1 MPQRKAKGIE
11 QREKGLIMKSSGAF
25 ASRLGI
31 MGDLLLFFWR
41 NKWWWMTPMLLILF
55 GLGGLIVFAKS
66 SAIAPFI
73 YTLF

>member
-1 MPQRKAKGIE
+1 
-11 QREKGLIMKSSGAF
+11 MKRFEALTN
-25 ASRLGI
+25 RLGI
-31 MGDLLLFFWR
+31 MGGLLIFFWR
-41 NKWWWMTPMLLILF
+41 NKWWWMTPMLVMLF

>member
-1 MPQRKAKGIE
+1 
-11 QREKGLIMKSSGAF
+11 MKRFSGF
-25 ASRLGI
+25 TGKLGI
-31 MGDLLLFFWR
+31 LGGLLMFFWR
-41 NKWWWMTPMLLILF
+41 NKWWWMTPMLLLLF

>member
-1 MPQRKAKGIE
+1 MKRFD
-11 QREKGLIMKSSGAF
+11 GLT
-25 ASRLGI
+25 SRLGI
-31 MGDLLLFFWR
+31 MGGLLMFFWR
-41 NKWWWMTPMLLILF
+41 NKWWWMTPMLLMLL